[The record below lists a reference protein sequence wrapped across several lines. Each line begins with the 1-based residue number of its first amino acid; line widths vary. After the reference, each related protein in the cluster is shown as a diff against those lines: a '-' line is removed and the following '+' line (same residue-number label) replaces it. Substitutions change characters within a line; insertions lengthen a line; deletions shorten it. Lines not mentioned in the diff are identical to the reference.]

1 MWKGGQSMGNVML
14 DALNDTL
21 RMVPILYGVYLVL
34 EYVEA
39 RWQQRIIDAVE
50 RAGRIGPVVAA
61 AGGAVPQ
68 CGFSVM
74 ASALY
79 TQRLLT
85 MGTIIAVYLAT
96 SDEALPI
103 LVSRPDKAHI
113 VLPLI
118 GVKVLLAIAGGYLVD
133 VFMRSENRR
142 RMKECQD
149 RGRAEQDAV
158 KIGEQSCSCDST
170 RVSCTT
176 RETGSINWKEIVWS
190 ATKRTAQIA
199 LFVFVT
205 SLAIGLLINRIGQ
218 ENLSRVFLTH
228 TIFQPVLVAFLG
240 LIPNCAASVAVTQLY
255 VAGTISFGSTVA
267 GLGAAGGLGLIVL
280 FRENHD
286 TRNTLKVVAWLLGIS
301 MAAGI
306 LIQSVSG
313 K

>member
-1 MWKGGQSMGNVML
+1 VVNVIL
-14 DALNDTL
+14 DALKDTL
-21 RMVPILYGVYLVL
+21 NMVPILFGVYLVL

-61 AGGAVPQ
+61 VGGAIPQ

-103 LVSRPDKAHI
+103 LLSKPDKAHI

-118 GVKVLLAIAGGYLVD
+118 GAKVLLAIAGGYLVD
-133 VFMRSENRR
+133 AFMRSENRR
-142 RMKECQD
+142 RTQECRD
-149 RGRAEQDAV
+149 RRKAEQEAV
-158 KIGEQSCSCDST
+158 RIGEQSCSCDGT
-170 RVSCTT
+170 RASCTCE
-176 RETGSINWKEIVWS
+176 ETGVVDWKEILWS
-190 ATKRTAQIA
+190 ATKRTAQIT
-199 LFVFVT
+199 LSVLVT
-205 SLAIGLLINRIGQ
+205 SLIIGLLMSRVGQ
-218 ENLSRVFLTH
+218 ESLSRLFLSH
-228 TIFQPVLVAFLG
+228 TVFQPVLAALIG
-240 LIPNCAASVAVTQLY
+240 LIPNCAASVAITQLY
-255 VAGTISFGSTVA
+255 IAGTISFGSTVA

-286 TRNTLKVVAWLLGIS
+286 TKNTLKVVAWLLGIS

-306 LIQSVSG
+306 LIQSLSG

>member
-1 MWKGGQSMGNVML
+1 MVKVIL
-14 DALNDTL
+14 DALRDTL
-21 RMVPILYGVYLVL
+21 NMVPILFAVYLAL

-39 RWQQRIIDAVE
+39 RWQQRMVDAME
-50 RAGRIGPVVAA
+50 RAGKVGPLVAA
-61 AGGAVPQ
+61 AGGAIPQ

-85 MGTIIAVYLAT
+85 MGTVVAVYLAT

-103 LVSRPDKAHI
+103 LLSKPDQAHI

-118 GVKVLLAIAGGYLVD
+118 GIKVVLAVAGGYLVD
-133 VFMRSENRR
+133 ALMRSENRR
-142 RMKECQD
+142 RAQAGRD
-149 RGRAEQDAV
+149 RQEAEREATR
-158 KIGEQSCSCDST
+158 IGEESCSCDGT
-170 RVSCTT
+170 RASCTSK
-176 RETGSINWKEIVWS
+176 ETGSIDWKEILWS
-190 ATKRTAQIA
+190 ATKRTAQII
-199 LFVFVT
+199 LFVLVT
-205 SLAIGLLINRIGQ
+205 SLVIGLLINRVGQ

-228 TIFQPVLVAFLG
+228 TVFQPVLIALLG

-255 VAGTISFGSTVA
+255 IAGTISFGSTVA

-286 TRNTLKVVAWLLGIS
+286 TKNTLKVVAWLLGIS
-301 MAAGI
+301 IAAGI
-306 LIQSVSG
+306 LIQSLSG

>member
-1 MWKGGQSMGNVML
+1 MVNVVL

-21 RMVPILYGVYLVL
+21 RMAPILLGVYLVL

-50 RAGRIGPVVAA
+50 RAGRIGPVIAA
-61 AGGAVPQ
+61 AGGAIPQ

-103 LVSRPDKAHI
+103 LLSKPDKAHV

-133 VFMRSENRR
+133 AFMRSENRR
-142 RMKECQD
+142 RARDGGD
-149 RGRAEQDAV
+149 RHEAEREAV
-158 KIGEQSCSCDST
+158 RIGEESCSCDGT
-170 RVSCTT
+170 RASCTSK
-176 RETGSINWKEIVWS
+176 ETGSIDWKEILWS
-190 ATKRTAQIA
+190 ATKRTAQIV

-205 SLAIGLLINRIGQ
+205 SVVIGLLINRIGQ

-228 TIFQPVLVAFLG
+228 TVFQPVLVALLG

-286 TRNTLKVVAWLLGIS
+286 TKNTLKVVAWLLGIS

-306 LIQSVSG
+306 LIQSLSG

>member
-1 MWKGGQSMGNVML
+1 MVNVVL

-21 RMVPILYGVYLVL
+21 RMAPILLGVYLVL

-50 RAGRIGPVVAA
+50 RAGRIGPVIAA
-61 AGGAVPQ
+61 AGGAIPQ

-103 LVSRPDKAHI
+103 LLSKPDKAHV

-118 GVKVLLAIAGGYLVD
+118 GVKVLLASAGGYLVD
-133 VFMRSENRR
+133 AFMRSENRR
-142 RMKECQD
+142 RARDGGD
-149 RGRAEQDAV
+149 RHEAEREAV
-158 KIGEQSCSCDST
+158 RIGEESCSCDGT
-170 RVSCTT
+170 RASCTSK
-176 RETGSINWKEIVWS
+176 ETGSIDWKEILWS
-190 ATKRTAQIA
+190 ATKRTAQIV

-205 SLAIGLLINRIGQ
+205 SVVIGLLINRIGQ

-228 TIFQPVLVAFLG
+228 TVFQPVLVALLG

-286 TRNTLKVVAWLLGIS
+286 TKNTLKVVAWLLGIS

-306 LIQSVSG
+306 LIQSLSG

>member
-1 MWKGGQSMGNVML
+1 MVNVIL
-14 DALNDTL
+14 DALKDTL
-21 RMVPILYGVYLVL
+21 NMVPILFGVYLVL

-61 AGGAVPQ
+61 VGGAIPQ

-103 LVSRPDKAHI
+103 LLSKPDKAHI

-118 GVKVLLAIAGGYLVD
+118 GAKVLLAIAGGYLVD
-133 VFMRSENRR
+133 AFMRSENRR
-142 RMKECQD
+142 RTQECRD
-149 RGRAEQDAV
+149 RRKAEQEAV
-158 KIGEQSCSCDST
+158 RIGEQSCSCDGT
-170 RVSCTT
+170 RASCTCE
-176 RETGSINWKEIVWS
+176 ETGVVDWKEILWS
-190 ATKRTAQIA
+190 ATKRTAQIT
-199 LFVFVT
+199 LSVLVT
-205 SLAIGLLINRIGQ
+205 SLIIGLLMSRVGQ
-218 ENLSRVFLTH
+218 ESLSRLFLSH
-228 TIFQPVLVAFLG
+228 TVFQPVLAALIG
-240 LIPNCAASVAVTQLY
+240 LIPNCAASVAITQLY
-255 VAGTISFGSTVA
+255 IAGTISFGSTVA

-286 TRNTLKVVAWLLGIS
+286 TKNTLKVVAWLLGIS

-306 LIQSVSG
+306 LIQSLSG

>member
-1 MWKGGQSMGNVML
+1 VVKVIL
-14 DALNDTL
+14 DALRDTL
-21 RMVPILYGVYLVL
+21 NMVPILFGVYLIL

-39 RWQQRIIDAVE
+39 RWQQRIVDAVE
-50 RAGRIGPVVAA
+50 KAGHVGPLVAA
-61 AGGAVPQ
+61 VGGAIPQ

-103 LVSRPDKAHI
+103 LLSKPDKAHI

-118 GVKVLLAIAGGYLVD
+118 GIKVLLAIAGGYLVD
-133 VFMRSENRR
+133 ALMRTENRR
-142 RMKECQD
+142 RAQAGRD
-149 RGRAEQDAV
+149 RQEAEREATR
-158 KIGEQSCSCDST
+158 IGEQNCTCNGTRASCVC
-170 RVSCTT
+170 
-176 RETGSINWKEIVWS
+176 EQTGVIDWKEILWS
-190 ATKRTAQIA
+190 ATKRTAQII
-199 LFVFVT
+199 LFVLVT
-205 SLAIGLLINRIGQ
+205 SLVIGLLINRVGQ

-228 TIFQPVLVAFLG
+228 TVFQPILVALLG

-255 VAGTISFGSTVA
+255 IAGTISFGSTVA
-267 GLGAAGGLGLIVL
+267 GLGAAGGLGLVVL

-286 TRNTLKVVAWLLGIS
+286 TKNTLKVVAWLLGIS
-301 MAAGI
+301 ITAGI
-306 LIQSVSG
+306 LIQSLSG